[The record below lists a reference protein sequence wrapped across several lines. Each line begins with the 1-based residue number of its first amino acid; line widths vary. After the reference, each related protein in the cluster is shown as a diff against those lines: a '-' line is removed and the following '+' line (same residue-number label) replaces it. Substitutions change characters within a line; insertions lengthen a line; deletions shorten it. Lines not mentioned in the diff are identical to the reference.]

1 MMNEQTHATDDSPCP
16 RLADCHAYR
25 WFGLIFGVALAYA
38 VVRYHVFKGVEW
50 IHFPLY
56 VMNKAVSLAA
66 VALIG
71 ASYLAARRLPVLEQE
86 PDKRAVL
93 VRFLGLSGF
102 ALAAAHVVMSLAL
115 LSPAYYEK
123 LFGAGKMNLAGELSM
138 LFGVAALW
146 FLSAPVLTSLPN
158 MEEALGSRRWRKSQR
173 LGYLAQAAVAGHVL
187 VMGVS
192 GWFTPAEWPG
202 TMPPITMLAFVA
214 ALIPLLARLLPPRPV
229 R

>member
-1 MMNEQTHATDDSPCP
+1 MPNARTQPTDDSPCP

-25 WFGLIFGVALAYA
+25 WFGLVFAGALAYV

-50 IHFPLY
+50 IHLPLY

-66 VALIG
+66 VALV
-71 ASYLAARRLPVLEQE
+71 ASSYLVARWAPVLADE
-86 PDKRAVL
+86 PGKRVVL
-93 VRFLGLSGF
+93 ARFLGLSGF

-123 LFGAGKMNLAGELSM
+123 LFGAGQMNLTGELSI
-138 LFGVAALW
+138 LFGLAALW

-173 LGYLAQAAVAGHVL
+173 LGYLAQAAAAGHVL

-192 GWFTPAEWPG
+192 GWLTPAKWPG
-202 TMPPITMLAFVA
+202 SMPPVTMLAFVA
-214 ALIPLLARLLPPRPV
+214 ALIPLLARLLPRRPV